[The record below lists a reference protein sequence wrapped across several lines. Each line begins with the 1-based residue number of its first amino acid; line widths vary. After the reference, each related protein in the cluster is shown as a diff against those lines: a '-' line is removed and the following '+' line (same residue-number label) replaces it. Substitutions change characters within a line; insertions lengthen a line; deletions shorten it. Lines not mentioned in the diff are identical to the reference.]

1 MSCKENPHFVI
12 VRKTN
17 TGFSFDND
25 VTYKSPFASHT
36 LSQANGVLH
45 PSLRVTSD
53 WGIKPEDTIVQLL
66 TGQAAADVLKSP
78 TGRDVILTKMKTD
91 KRTGKE
97 SIISKFGLIP
107 PSKNNRGYT
116 LARIGNR
123 NEGLSVAE
131 LAILLR
137 DISNKPT
144 NIKVRG
150 SPLEYKRLLDYIQFL
165 MVEKVTNNDNLFL
178 ARPNDYRVKD
188 AVHTDGISLEAAYDG
203 IDENNSTIYGKA
215 YFVTMDRV
223 AALASVVRKIPTLY
237 QTGSQYYYNVPTT
250 NSIPKIQEILAKM
263 LKDKNY
269 TMPETSMNNHTNR
282 KQELTT
288 PSGRPVITSGPLFAW
303 FLDTRNVNKKTN
315 ADGKTRTVGSDFHG
329 LTDEDKA
336 LILFYW
342 AFNYPGSTDENI
354 KVIKYFL
361 AILDTFHDFTDTKR
375 IKNFKKMWPESSN
388 TAPYTTARSK
398 TRNGL
403 TNQNIPPTTE
413 QHKFLVKLLGID
425 IYRKVGKYN
434 KIITNTLSKTN
445 KRNAIPIQLRVAH
458 FLYFITNVLG
468 SKPSRGIITACEE
481 LSRNIM
487 IKLSNDTH
495 INKPLNFGENICKLL
510 NKEKSC
516 LVIDA
521 INGSVPTCM
530 KKYSVFHNVGIIDPA
545 DKGILSWGEILG
557 IDGCIESAKVI
568 AAKKKEK
575 KRREAAKKA
584 SADAAAR
591 REKAKKTRAQRIKN
605 EAIAAAKAKKY
616 ADIKAK
622 QASNRRA
629 ALAAKRGIINK
640 PQTAKRPRNNN
651 NNNNKSTPKKPKTNN
666 IANNMNVNNGV
677 NNMNVNNGVV
687 NRQRVIN
694 NARLELNKL
703 ISLRQNHK
711 NYYLEKMKQDPSNI
725 PRILNNAKRVANTQ
739 RVINNARLELNK
751 LFFLRQNQKS
761 NYLEKMKQNPSNIP
775 RILNNAKRL
784 ANTQRVIN
792 NARLEL
798 NKLFFLRQNQ
808 KSNYLEKMKQ
818 NPSNIPRILNNAKR
832 LASTKI
838 VTRSQTSARNLIKGG
853 G

>member
-1 MSCKENPHFVI
+1 MSCEEKPNFVI
-12 VRKTN
+12 VKQTGL
-17 TGFSFDND
+17 GFSFDNN
-25 VTYKSPFASHT
+25 VTYNSPLANHT
-36 LSQANGVLH
+36 LSQAQGVSH
-45 PSLRVTSD
+45 PSLIVKSE
-53 WGIKPEDTIVQLL
+53 WGITSKNTITQLL
-66 TGQAAADVLKSP
+66 TGQAAIKLVK
-78 TGRDVILTKMKTD
+78 TGRGHLGTKDLLIKKKVN

-97 SIISKFGLIP
+97 SIISKFGLIA
-107 PSKNNRGYT
+107 PSNNNKGYT
-116 LARIGNR
+116 LTRIGNR

-165 MVEKVTNNDNLFL
+165 MVEKVTNDSTLFL
-178 ARPNDYRVKD
+178 ARPNDYRVMD
-188 AVHTDGISLEAAYDG
+188 AVHTDGISLENAYNG
-203 IDENNSTIYGKA
+203 IDENNSTMYGKA

-237 QTGSQYYYNVPTT
+237 QTGSQYYYNVNTKVNNKT
-250 NSIPKIQEILAKM
+250 VDSIPKIREILSKL

-269 TMPETSMNNHTNR
+269 TMPKTTVNGYTNR
-282 KQELTT
+282 TQQLTT
-288 PSGRPVITSGPLFAW
+288 PSGRPVITSGPIFAW
-303 FLDTRNVNKKTN
+303 FLDTRNTGVKMN
-315 ADGKTRTVGSDFHG
+315 DGKTRTIGSDFHG

-336 LILFYW
+336 SILFYW

-375 IKNFKKMWPESSN
+375 IKNFKKMWPESNN
-388 TAPYTTARSK
+388 TAPHTNAKTK

-403 TNQNIPPTTE
+403 SNKNIPPTTE

-434 KIITNTLSKTN
+434 KTITNTLSKTN
-445 KRNAIPIQLRVAH
+445 KRGAIPIQLRVAH
-458 FLYFITNVLG
+458 FLYFITNILG

-510 NKEKSC
+510 DKEKSC

-575 KRREAAKKA
+575 KRREAAKRA
-584 SADAAAR
+584 SVDAAAR

-605 EAIAAAKAKKY
+605 EAAAKAKANID
-616 ADIKAK
+616 ADLKAK
-622 QASNRRA
+622 QARARRN
-629 ALAAKRGIINK
+629 ALSIRRGIKSNTKQVNNKKPVNNKKLNEKFRKLGNMKMNISKPPKKTISTPK
-640 PQTAKRPRNNN
+640 PQTDSGARMTVPKNQVFNFKIN
-651 NNNNKSTPKKPKTNN
+651 NNNNKNNKLTPKKPKTNN
-666 IANNMNVNNGV
+666 GV
-677 NNMNVNNGVV
+677 NNMN
-687 NRQRVIN
+687 I
-694 NARLELNKL
+694 NARTELNKL
-703 ISLRQNHK
+703 TSLRPNQK
-711 NYYLEKMKQDPSNI
+711 NNYLKKINETPNNI
-725 PRILNNAKRVANTQ
+725 LRILYNAKQVANKQ
-739 RVINNARLELNK
+739 RA
-751 LFFLRQNQKS
+751 
-761 NYLEKMKQNPSNIP
+761 
-775 RILNNAKRL
+775 
-784 ANTQRVIN
+784 
-792 NARLEL
+792 
-798 NKLFFLRQNQ
+798 
-808 KSNYLEKMKQ
+808 
-818 NPSNIPRILNNAKR
+818 
-832 LASTKI
+832 
-838 VTRSQTSARNLIKGG
+838 TRSQTSARTQTPK
-853 G
+853 

>member
-1 MSCKENPHFVI
+1 MSCEEKPNFVI
-12 VRKTN
+12 VKQTGL
-17 TGFSFDND
+17 GFSFDNN
-25 VTYKSPFASHT
+25 VTYNSPLANHT
-36 LSQANGVLH
+36 LSQAQGVSH
-45 PSLRVTSD
+45 PSLIVKSE
-53 WGIKPEDTIVQLL
+53 WGITSKNTITQLL
-66 TGQAAADVLKSP
+66 TGQAAIKLVK
-78 TGRDVILTKMKTD
+78 TGRGHLGTKDLLIKKKVN

-97 SIISKFGLIP
+97 SIISKFGLIA
-107 PSKNNRGYT
+107 PSNNNKGYT
-116 LARIGNR
+116 LTRIGNR

-165 MVEKVTNNDNLFL
+165 MVEKVTNDSTLFL
-178 ARPNDYRVKD
+178 ARPNDYRVMD
-188 AVHTDGISLEAAYDG
+188 AVHTDGISLENAYNG
-203 IDENNSTIYGKA
+203 IDENNSTMYGKA

-250 NSIPKIQEILAKM
+250 NSIPKIQEILSKM

-269 TMPETSMNNHTNR
+269 TMPKTTANGYTNR
-282 KQELTT
+282 TQELTT
-288 PSGRPVITSGPLFAW
+288 PSGRPIITSGPLFAW
-303 FLDTRNVNKKTN
+303 FLDTRNIGEKMN
-315 ADGKTRTVGSDFHG
+315 ADGKTRTIGTDFHG

-336 LILFYW
+336 SILFYW

-375 IKNFKKMWPESSN
+375 IKNFKKMWPESNN
-388 TAPYTTARSK
+388 TAPHTNAKTK

-403 TNQNIPPTTE
+403 SNKNIPPTTE

-434 KIITNTLSKTN
+434 KTITNTLSKTN
-445 KRNAIPIQLRVAH
+445 KRGAIPIQLRVAH
-458 FLYFITNVLG
+458 FLYFITNILG

-510 NKEKSC
+510 DKEKSC

-575 KRREAAKKA
+575 KRREAAKRA
-584 SADAAAR
+584 SVDAAAR

-605 EAIAAAKAKKY
+605 EAAAKAKANID
-616 ADIKAK
+616 ADLKAK
-622 QASNRRA
+622 QARARRN
-629 ALAAKRGIINK
+629 ALSIRRGIKSNTKQVNNKKPVNNKKLNEKFRKLGNMKMNISKPPKKTISTPK
-640 PQTAKRPRNNN
+640 PQTDSGARMTVPKNQVFNFKI
-651 NNNNKSTPKKPKTNN
+651 NNNKNNKLTPKKP
-666 IANNMNVNNGV
+666 NNG
-677 NNMNVNNGVV
+677 
-687 NRQRVIN
+687 VIN

-703 ISLRQNHK
+703 TS
-711 NYYLEKMKQDPSNI
+711 
-725 PRILNNAKRVANTQ
+725 
-739 RVINNARLELNK
+739 
-751 LFFLRQNQKS
+751 LRQNQKS
-761 NYLEKMKQNPSNIP
+761 NYLEKIKQTPTNIP
-775 RILNNAKRL
+775 SILNNAKQVASR
-784 ANTQRVIN
+784 QR
-792 NARLEL
+792 A
-798 NKLFFLRQNQ
+798 
-808 KSNYLEKMKQ
+808 
-818 NPSNIPRILNNAKR
+818 
-832 LASTKI
+832 
-838 VTRSQTSARNLIKGG
+838 TRSRTPARIPGP
-853 G
+853 

>member
-1 MSCKENPHFVI
+1 MSCEEKPNFVI
-12 VRKTN
+12 VKQTGL
-17 TGFSFDND
+17 GFSFDNN
-25 VTYKSPFASHT
+25 VTYNSPLANHT
-36 LSQANGVLH
+36 LSQAQGVSH
-45 PSLRVTSD
+45 PSLIVKSE
-53 WGIKPEDTIVQLL
+53 WGITSKNTITQLL
-66 TGQAAADVLKSP
+66 TGQAAIKLVK
-78 TGRDVILTKMKTD
+78 TGRGHLGTKDLLIKKKVN

-97 SIISKFGLIP
+97 SIISKFGLIA
-107 PSKNNRGYT
+107 PSNNNKGYT
-116 LARIGNR
+116 LTRIGNR

-165 MVEKVTNNDNLFL
+165 MVEKVTNDSTLFL
-178 ARPNDYRVKD
+178 ARPNDYRVMD
-188 AVHTDGISLEAAYDG
+188 AVHTDGISLENAYNG
-203 IDENNSTIYGKA
+203 IDENNSTMYGKA

-269 TMPETSMNNHTNR
+269 TMPKTTANGYTNR
-282 KQELTT
+282 TQELTT
-288 PSGRPVITSGPLFAW
+288 PSGRPIITSGPLFAW
-303 FLDTRNVNKKTN
+303 FLDTRNIGEKMN
-315 ADGKTRTVGSDFHG
+315 ADGKTRTIGSDFHG

-336 LILFYW
+336 SILFYW

-375 IKNFKKMWPESSN
+375 IKNFKKMWSESNN
-388 TAPYTTARSK
+388 TAPHTNAKTK

-403 TNQNIPPTTE
+403 SNKNIPPTTE

-434 KIITNTLSKTN
+434 KTITNTLSKTN
-445 KRNAIPIQLRVAH
+445 KRGAIPIQLRVAH
-458 FLYFITNVLG
+458 FLYFITNILG

-510 NKEKSC
+510 DKEKSC

-575 KRREAAKKA
+575 KRREAAKRA
-584 SADAAAR
+584 SVDAAAR

-605 EAIAAAKAKKY
+605 EAAAKVKANID
-616 ADIKAK
+616 ADLKAK
-622 QASNRRA
+622 QARARRN
-629 ALAAKRGIINK
+629 ALSIRRGIKSNTKQVNNKKPVNNKKLNEKFRKLGNMKMNISKPPKKTISTPK
-640 PQTAKRPRNNN
+640 PQTDSGARMTVPKNQVFNFKI
-651 NNNNKSTPKKPKTNN
+651 NNNKNNKLTPKKP
-666 IANNMNVNNGV
+666 NNG
-677 NNMNVNNGVV
+677 
-687 NRQRVIN
+687 VIN

-703 ISLRQNHK
+703 TS
-711 NYYLEKMKQDPSNI
+711 
-725 PRILNNAKRVANTQ
+725 
-739 RVINNARLELNK
+739 
-751 LFFLRQNQKS
+751 LRQNQKS
-761 NYLEKMKQNPSNIP
+761 NYLEKIKQTPTNIP
-775 RILNNAKRL
+775 SILNNAKQVASR
-784 ANTQRVIN
+784 QR
-792 NARLEL
+792 A
-798 NKLFFLRQNQ
+798 
-808 KSNYLEKMKQ
+808 
-818 NPSNIPRILNNAKR
+818 
-832 LASTKI
+832 
-838 VTRSQTSARNLIKGG
+838 TRSRTPARTQTPK
-853 G
+853 

>member
-1 MSCKENPHFVI
+1 MSCEEKPNFVI
-12 VRKTN
+12 VKQTGL
-17 TGFSFDND
+17 GFSFDNN
-25 VTYKSPFASHT
+25 VTYNSPLANHT
-36 LSQANGVLH
+36 LSQAQGVSH
-45 PSLRVTSD
+45 PSLIVKSE
-53 WGIKPEDTIVQLL
+53 WGITSKNTITQLL
-66 TGQAAADVLKSP
+66 TGQAAIKLVK
-78 TGRDVILTKMKTD
+78 TGRGHLGTKDLLIKKKVN

-97 SIISKFGLIP
+97 SIISKFGLIA
-107 PSKNNRGYT
+107 PSNNNKGYT
-116 LARIGNR
+116 LTRIGNR

-165 MVEKVTNNDNLFL
+165 MVEKVTNDSTLFL
-178 ARPNDYRVKD
+178 ARPNDYRVMD
-188 AVHTDGISLEAAYDG
+188 AVHTDGISLENAYNG
-203 IDENNSTIYGKA
+203 IDENNSTMYGKA

-269 TMPETSMNNHTNR
+269 TMPKTTANGYTNR
-282 KQELTT
+282 TQELTT
-288 PSGRPVITSGPLFAW
+288 PSGRPIITSGPLFAW
-303 FLDTRNVNKKTN
+303 FLDTRNIGEKMN
-315 ADGKTRTVGSDFHG
+315 ADGKTRTIGSDFHG

-336 LILFYW
+336 SILFYW

-375 IKNFKKMWPESSN
+375 IKNFKKMWPESNN
-388 TAPYTTARSK
+388 TAPHTNAKTK

-403 TNQNIPPTTE
+403 SNKNIPPTTE

-434 KIITNTLSKTN
+434 KTITNTLSKTN
-445 KRNAIPIQLRVAH
+445 KRGAIPIQLRVAH
-458 FLYFITNVLG
+458 FLYFITNILG

-510 NKEKSC
+510 DKEKSC

-575 KRREAAKKA
+575 KRREAAKRA
-584 SADAAAR
+584 SVDAAAR

-605 EAIAAAKAKKY
+605 EAAAKAKANID
-616 ADIKAK
+616 ADLKAK
-622 QASNRRA
+622 QARARRN
-629 ALAAKRGIINK
+629 ALSIRRGIKSNTKQVNNKKPVNNKKLNEKFRKLGNMKMNISKPPKKTISTPK
-640 PQTAKRPRNNN
+640 PQTDSGARMTVPKNQVFNFKI
-651 NNNNKSTPKKPKTNN
+651 NNNKNNKLTPKKP
-666 IANNMNVNNGV
+666 NNG
-677 NNMNVNNGVV
+677 
-687 NRQRVIN
+687 VIN

-703 ISLRQNHK
+703 TS
-711 NYYLEKMKQDPSNI
+711 
-725 PRILNNAKRVANTQ
+725 
-739 RVINNARLELNK
+739 
-751 LFFLRQNQKS
+751 LRQNQKS
-761 NYLEKMKQNPSNIP
+761 NYLEKIKQTPTNIP
-775 RILNNAKRL
+775 SILNNAKQVASR
-784 ANTQRVIN
+784 QR
-792 NARLEL
+792 A
-798 NKLFFLRQNQ
+798 
-808 KSNYLEKMKQ
+808 
-818 NPSNIPRILNNAKR
+818 
-832 LASTKI
+832 
-838 VTRSQTSARNLIKGG
+838 TRSRTPARTQTPK
-853 G
+853 

>member
-1 MSCKENPHFVI
+1 MSCEEKPNFVI
-12 VRKTN
+12 VKQTGL
-17 TGFSFDND
+17 GFSFDNN
-25 VTYKSPFASHT
+25 VTYNSPLANHT
-36 LSQANGVLH
+36 LSQAQGVSH
-45 PSLRVTSD
+45 PSLIVKSE
-53 WGIKPEDTIVQLL
+53 WGITSKNTITQLL
-66 TGQAAADVLKSP
+66 TGQAAIKLVK
-78 TGRDVILTKMKTD
+78 TGRGHLGTKDLLIKKKVN

-97 SIISKFGLIP
+97 SIISKFGLIA
-107 PSKNNRGYT
+107 PSNNNKGYT
-116 LARIGNR
+116 LTRIGNR

-165 MVEKVTNNDNLFL
+165 MVEKVTNDSTLFL
-178 ARPNDYRVKD
+178 ARPNDYRVMD
-188 AVHTDGISLEAAYDG
+188 AVHTDGISLENAYNG
-203 IDENNSTIYGKA
+203 IDENNSTMYGKA

-237 QTGSQYYYNVPTT
+237 QTGSQYYYNVNTKVNNKT
-250 NSIPKIQEILAKM
+250 VDSIPKIREILSKL

-269 TMPETSMNNHTNR
+269 TMPKTTVNGYTNR
-282 KQELTT
+282 TQQLTT
-288 PSGRPVITSGPLFAW
+288 PSGRPVITSGPIFAW
-303 FLDTRNVNKKTN
+303 FLDTRNTGVKMN
-315 ADGKTRTVGSDFHG
+315 DGKTRTIGSDFHG

-336 LILFYW
+336 SILFYW

-375 IKNFKKMWPESSN
+375 IKNFKKMWPESNN
-388 TAPYTTARSK
+388 TAPHTNAKTK

-403 TNQNIPPTTE
+403 SNKNIPPTTE

-434 KIITNTLSKTN
+434 KTITNTLSKTN
-445 KRNAIPIQLRVAH
+445 KRGAIPIQLRVAH
-458 FLYFITNVLG
+458 FLYFITNILG

-510 NKEKSC
+510 DKEKSC

-575 KRREAAKKA
+575 KRREAAKRA
-584 SADAAAR
+584 SVDAAAR

-605 EAIAAAKAKKY
+605 EAAAKAKANID
-616 ADIKAK
+616 ADLKAK
-622 QASNRRA
+622 QARARRN
-629 ALAAKRGIINK
+629 ALSIRRGIKSNTKQVNNKKPVNNKKLNEKFRKLGNMKMNISKPPKKTISTPK
-640 PQTAKRPRNNN
+640 PQTDSGARMTVPKNQVFNFKI
-651 NNNNKSTPKKPKTNN
+651 NNNKNNKLTPKKP
-666 IANNMNVNNGV
+666 NNG
-677 NNMNVNNGVV
+677 
-687 NRQRVIN
+687 VIN

-703 ISLRQNHK
+703 ISLRQNQK
-711 NYYLEKMKQDPSNI
+711 NNYLEKIKQTPTNI
-725 PRILNNAKRVANTQ
+725 PSILNNAKQVASRQ
-739 RVINNARLELNK
+739 RA
-751 LFFLRQNQKS
+751 
-761 NYLEKMKQNPSNIP
+761 
-775 RILNNAKRL
+775 
-784 ANTQRVIN
+784 
-792 NARLEL
+792 
-798 NKLFFLRQNQ
+798 
-808 KSNYLEKMKQ
+808 
-818 NPSNIPRILNNAKR
+818 
-832 LASTKI
+832 
-838 VTRSQTSARNLIKGG
+838 TRSRTPARTQTPK
-853 G
+853 

>member
-1 MSCKENPHFVI
+1 MSCEEKPNFVI
-12 VRKTN
+12 VKQTGL
-17 TGFSFDND
+17 GFSFDNN
-25 VTYKSPFASHT
+25 VTYNSPLANHT
-36 LSQANGVLH
+36 LSQAQGVSH
-45 PSLRVTSD
+45 PSLIVKSE
-53 WGIKPEDTIVQLL
+53 WGITSKNTITQLL
-66 TGQAAADVLKSP
+66 TGQAAIKLVK
-78 TGRDVILTKMKTD
+78 TGRGHLGTKDLLIKKKVN

-97 SIISKFGLIP
+97 SIISKFGLIA
-107 PSKNNRGYT
+107 PSNNNKGYT
-116 LARIGNR
+116 LTRIGNR

-165 MVEKVTNNDNLFL
+165 MVEKVTNDSTLFL
-178 ARPNDYRVKD
+178 ARPNDYRVMD
-188 AVHTDGISLEAAYDG
+188 AVHTDGISLENAYNG
-203 IDENNSTIYGKA
+203 IDENNSTMYGKA

-269 TMPETSMNNHTNR
+269 TMPKTTANGYTNR
-282 KQELTT
+282 TQELTT
-288 PSGRPVITSGPLFAW
+288 PSGRPIITSGPLFAW
-303 FLDTRNVNKKTN
+303 FLDTRNIGEKMN
-315 ADGKTRTVGSDFHG
+315 ADGKTRTIGTDFHG

-336 LILFYW
+336 SILFYW

-375 IKNFKKMWPESSN
+375 IKNFKKMWPESNN
-388 TAPYTTARSK
+388 TAPHTNAKTK

-403 TNQNIPPTTE
+403 SNKNIPSTTE

-434 KIITNTLSKTN
+434 NTITNTLSKTN
-445 KRNAIPIQLRVAH
+445 KRGAIPIQLRVAH
-458 FLYFITNVLG
+458 FLYFITNILG

-510 NKEKSC
+510 DKEKSC

-530 KKYSVFHNVGIIDPA
+530 KKYSVFHNVGIIDPT

-575 KRREAAKKA
+575 KRREAAKRA
-584 SADAAAR
+584 SVDAAAR

-605 EAIAAAKAKKY
+605 EAAAKAKANID
-616 ADIKAK
+616 ADLKAK
-622 QASNRRA
+622 QARARRN
-629 ALAAKRGIINK
+629 ALSIRRGIKSNTKQVNNKKPVNNKKLNEKFRKLGNMKMNISKPPKKTISTPK
-640 PQTAKRPRNNN
+640 PQTDSGARMTVPKNQVFNFKI
-651 NNNNKSTPKKPKTNN
+651 NNNKNNKLTPKKP
-666 IANNMNVNNGV
+666 NNG
-677 NNMNVNNGVV
+677 
-687 NRQRVIN
+687 VIN

-703 ISLRQNHK
+703 TS
-711 NYYLEKMKQDPSNI
+711 
-725 PRILNNAKRVANTQ
+725 
-739 RVINNARLELNK
+739 
-751 LFFLRQNQKS
+751 LRQNQKS
-761 NYLEKMKQNPSNIP
+761 NYLEKIKQTPTNIP
-775 RILNNAKRL
+775 SILNNAKQVASR
-784 ANTQRVIN
+784 QR
-792 NARLEL
+792 A
-798 NKLFFLRQNQ
+798 
-808 KSNYLEKMKQ
+808 
-818 NPSNIPRILNNAKR
+818 
-832 LASTKI
+832 
-838 VTRSQTSARNLIKGG
+838 TRSRTPAAQTQTPK
-853 G
+853 

>member
-1 MSCKENPHFVI
+1 MSCEEKPNFVI
-12 VRKTN
+12 VKQTGL
-17 TGFSFDND
+17 GFSFDNN
-25 VTYKSPFASHT
+25 VTYNSPLASHT
-36 LSQANGVLH
+36 LSQAQGVSH
-45 PSLRVTSD
+45 PSLIVKSE
-53 WGIKPEDTIVQLL
+53 WGITSKNTITQLL
-66 TGQAAADVLKSP
+66 TGQAAIKLVK
-78 TGRDVILTKMKTD
+78 TGRGHLGTKDLLIKKKVN

-97 SIISKFGLIP
+97 SIISKFGLIA
-107 PSKNNRGYT
+107 PSNNNKGYT
-116 LARIGNR
+116 LTRIGNR

-165 MVEKVTNNDNLFL
+165 MVEKVTNDSTLFL
-178 ARPNDYRVKD
+178 ARPNDYRVMD
-188 AVHTDGISLEAAYDG
+188 AVHTDGISLENAYNG
-203 IDENNSTIYGKA
+203 IDENNSTMYGKA

-269 TMPETSMNNHTNR
+269 TMPKTTANGYTNR
-282 KQELTT
+282 TQELTT
-288 PSGRPVITSGPLFAW
+288 PSGRPIITSGPLFAW
-303 FLDTRNVNKKTN
+303 FLDTRNIGEKMN
-315 ADGKTRTVGSDFHG
+315 ADGKTRTIGSDFHG

-336 LILFYW
+336 SILFYW

-375 IKNFKKMWPESSN
+375 IKNFKKMWPESNN
-388 TAPYTTARSK
+388 TAPHTNAKTK

-403 TNQNIPPTTE
+403 SNKNIPPTTE

-434 KIITNTLSKTN
+434 KTITNTLSKTN
-445 KRNAIPIQLRVAH
+445 KRGAIPIQLRVAH
-458 FLYFITNVLG
+458 FLYFITNILG

-510 NKEKSC
+510 DKEKSC

-575 KRREAAKKA
+575 KRREAAKRA
-584 SADAAAR
+584 SVDAAAR

-605 EAIAAAKAKKY
+605 EAAAKAKANID
-616 ADIKAK
+616 ADLKAK
-622 QASNRRA
+622 QARARRN
-629 ALAAKRGIINK
+629 ALSIRRGIKSNTKQVNNKKPVNNKKLNEKFRKLGNMKMNISKPPKKTISTPK
-640 PQTAKRPRNNN
+640 PQTDSGARMTVPKNQVFNFKI
-651 NNNNKSTPKKPKTNN
+651 NNNKNNKLTSKKPKT
-666 IANNMNVNNGV
+666 NNGV
-677 NNMNVNNGVV
+677 NNMN
-687 NRQRVIN
+687 I
-694 NARLELNKL
+694 NARTELNKL
-703 ISLRQNHK
+703 TSLRPNQK
-711 NYYLEKMKQDPSNI
+711 NNYLKKINETPNNI
-725 PRILNNAKRVANTQ
+725 LRILYNAKQVANKQ
-739 RVINNARLELNK
+739 R
-751 LFFLRQNQKS
+751 
-761 NYLEKMKQNPSNIP
+761 
-775 RILNNAKRL
+775 
-784 ANTQRVIN
+784 
-792 NARLEL
+792 
-798 NKLFFLRQNQ
+798 
-808 KSNYLEKMKQ
+808 
-818 NPSNIPRILNNAKR
+818 
-832 LASTKI
+832 
-838 VTRSQTSARNLIKGG
+838 VTRSQTSARTKTTK
-853 G
+853 

>member
-1 MSCKENPHFVI
+1 MSCEEKPNFVI
-12 VRKTN
+12 VKQTGL
-17 TGFSFDND
+17 GFSFDNN
-25 VTYKSPFASHT
+25 VTYNSPLANHT
-36 LSQANGVLH
+36 LSQAQGVSH
-45 PSLRVTSD
+45 PSLIVKSE
-53 WGIKPEDTIVQLL
+53 WGITSKNTITQLL
-66 TGQAAADVLKSP
+66 TGQAAIKLVK
-78 TGRDVILTKMKTD
+78 TGRGHLGTKDLLIKKKVN

-97 SIISKFGLIP
+97 SIISKFGLIA
-107 PSKNNRGYT
+107 PSNNNKGYT
-116 LARIGNR
+116 LTRIGNR

-165 MVEKVTNNDNLFL
+165 MVEKVTNDSTLFL
-178 ARPNDYRVKD
+178 ARPNDYRVMD
-188 AVHTDGISLEAAYDG
+188 AVHTDGISLENAYNG
-203 IDENNSTIYGKA
+203 IDENNSTMYGKA

-237 QTGSQYYYNVPTT
+237 QTGSQYYYNVNTKVNNKT
-250 NSIPKIQEILAKM
+250 VDSIPKIREILSKL

-269 TMPETSMNNHTNR
+269 TMPKTTVNGYTNR
-282 KQELTT
+282 TQQLTT
-288 PSGRPVITSGPLFAW
+288 PSGRPVITSGPIFAW
-303 FLDTRNVNKKTN
+303 FLDTRNTGVKMN
-315 ADGKTRTVGSDFHG
+315 DGKTRTIGSDFHG

-336 LILFYW
+336 SILFYW

-375 IKNFKKMWPESSN
+375 IKNFKKMWPESNN
-388 TAPYTTARSK
+388 TAPHTNAKTK

-403 TNQNIPPTTE
+403 SNKNIPPTTE

-434 KIITNTLSKTN
+434 KTITNTLSKTN
-445 KRNAIPIQLRVAH
+445 KRGAIPIQLRVAH
-458 FLYFITNVLG
+458 FLYFITNILG

-510 NKEKSC
+510 DKEKSC

-575 KRREAAKKA
+575 KRREAAKRA
-584 SADAAAR
+584 SVDAAAR

-605 EAIAAAKAKKY
+605 EAAAKAKANID
-616 ADIKAK
+616 ADLKAK
-622 QASNRRA
+622 QARARRN
-629 ALAAKRGIINK
+629 ALSIRRGIKSNTKQVNNKKPVNNKKLNEKFRKLGNMKMNISKPPKKTISTPK
-640 PQTAKRPRNNN
+640 PQTDSGARMTVPKNQVFNFKI
-651 NNNNKSTPKKPKTNN
+651 NNNKNNKLTPKKPKTNN
-666 IANNMNVNNGV
+666 GV
-677 NNMNVNNGVV
+677 NNMN
-687 NRQRVIN
+687 I
-694 NARLELNKL
+694 NARTELNKL
-703 ISLRQNHK
+703 TSLRPNQK
-711 NYYLEKMKQDPSNI
+711 NNYLKKINETPNKI
-725 PRILNNAKRVANTQ
+725 LRILYNAKQVANKQ
-739 RVINNARLELNK
+739 R
-751 LFFLRQNQKS
+751 
-761 NYLEKMKQNPSNIP
+761 
-775 RILNNAKRL
+775 
-784 ANTQRVIN
+784 T
-792 NARLEL
+792 
-798 NKLFFLRQNQ
+798 
-808 KSNYLEKMKQ
+808 
-818 NPSNIPRILNNAKR
+818 
-832 LASTKI
+832 
-838 VTRSQTSARNLIKGG
+838 TRSQAQAQAARTQTPK
-853 G
+853 

>member
-1 MSCKENPHFVI
+1 MSCEEKPNFVI
-12 VRKTN
+12 VKQTGL
-17 TGFSFDND
+17 GFSFDNN
-25 VTYKSPFASHT
+25 VTYNSPLANHT
-36 LSQANGVLH
+36 LSQAQGVSH
-45 PSLRVTSD
+45 PSLIVKSE
-53 WGIKPEDTIVQLL
+53 WGITSKNTITQLL
-66 TGQAAADVLKSP
+66 TGQAAIKLVK
-78 TGRDVILTKMKTD
+78 TGRGHLGTKDLLIKKKVN

-97 SIISKFGLIP
+97 SIISKFGLIA
-107 PSKNNRGYT
+107 PSNNNKGYT
-116 LARIGNR
+116 LTRIGNR

-165 MVEKVTNNDNLFL
+165 MVEKVTNDSTLFL
-178 ARPNDYRVKD
+178 ARPNDYRVMD
-188 AVHTDGISLEAAYDG
+188 AVHTDGISLENAYNG
-203 IDENNSTIYGKA
+203 IDENNSTMYGKA

-237 QTGSQYYYNVPTT
+237 QTGSQYYYNVNTKVNNKT
-250 NSIPKIQEILAKM
+250 VDSIPKIREILSKL

-269 TMPETSMNNHTNR
+269 TMPKTTVNGYTNR
-282 KQELTT
+282 TQQLTT
-288 PSGRPVITSGPLFAW
+288 PSGRPVITSGPIFAW
-303 FLDTRNVNKKTN
+303 FLDTRNTGVKMN
-315 ADGKTRTVGSDFHG
+315 DGKTRTIGSDFHG

-336 LILFYW
+336 SILFYW

-375 IKNFKKMWPESSN
+375 IKNFKKMWPESNN
-388 TAPYTTARSK
+388 TAPHTNAKTK

-403 TNQNIPPTTE
+403 SNKNIPPTTE

-434 KIITNTLSKTN
+434 KTITNTLSKTN
-445 KRNAIPIQLRVAH
+445 KRGAIPIQLRVAH
-458 FLYFITNVLG
+458 FLYFITNILG

-510 NKEKSC
+510 DKEKSC

-575 KRREAAKKA
+575 KRREAAKRA
-584 SADAAAR
+584 SVDAAAR

-605 EAIAAAKAKKY
+605 EAAAKAKANID
-616 ADIKAK
+616 ADLKAK
-622 QASNRRA
+622 QARARRN
-629 ALAAKRGIINK
+629 ALSIRRGIKSNTKQVNNKKPVNNKKLNEKFRKLGNMKMNISKPPKKTISTPK
-640 PQTAKRPRNNN
+640 PQTDSGARMTVPKNQVFNFKI
-651 NNNNKSTPKKPKTNN
+651 NNNKNNKLTPKKP
-666 IANNMNVNNGV
+666 NNG
-677 NNMNVNNGVV
+677 
-687 NRQRVIN
+687 VIN

-703 ISLRQNHK
+703 TS
-711 NYYLEKMKQDPSNI
+711 
-725 PRILNNAKRVANTQ
+725 
-739 RVINNARLELNK
+739 
-751 LFFLRQNQKS
+751 LRQNQKS
-761 NYLEKMKQNPSNIP
+761 NYLEKIKQTPTNIP
-775 RILNNAKRL
+775 SILNNAKQVASR
-784 ANTQRVIN
+784 QR
-792 NARLEL
+792 A
-798 NKLFFLRQNQ
+798 
-808 KSNYLEKMKQ
+808 
-818 NPSNIPRILNNAKR
+818 
-832 LASTKI
+832 
-838 VTRSQTSARNLIKGG
+838 TRSRTPARTQTPK
-853 G
+853 

>member
-1 MSCKENPHFVI
+1 MSCEEKPNFVI
-12 VRKTN
+12 VKQTGL
-17 TGFSFDND
+17 GFSFDNN
-25 VTYKSPFASHT
+25 VTYNSPLANHT
-36 LSQANGVLH
+36 LSQAQGVSH
-45 PSLRVTSD
+45 PSLIVKSE
-53 WGIKPEDTIVQLL
+53 WGITSKNTITQLL
-66 TGQAAADVLKSP
+66 TGQAAIKLVK
-78 TGRDVILTKMKTD
+78 TGRGHLGTKDLLIKKKVN

-97 SIISKFGLIP
+97 SIISKFGLIA
-107 PSKNNRGYT
+107 PSNNNKGYT
-116 LARIGNR
+116 LTRIGNR

-165 MVEKVTNNDNLFL
+165 MVEKVTNNDKLFL
-178 ARPNDYRVKD
+178 ARPNDYRVME
-188 AVHTDGISLEAAYDG
+188 AVHTDDISLEAAYNG
-203 IDENNSTIYGKA
+203 IDENNSTMYGKA
-215 YFVTMDRV
+215 YFVTQDRV

-237 QTGSQYYYNVPTT
+237 QTGSQYYYNVNTKVNNKT
-250 NSIPKIQEILAKM
+250 VDSIPKIREILSKL

-269 TMPETSMNNHTNR
+269 TMPKTTVNGYTNR
-282 KQELTT
+282 TQQLTT
-288 PSGRPVITSGPLFAW
+288 PSGRPVITSGPIFAW
-303 FLDTRNVNKKTN
+303 FLDTRNTGVKMN
-315 ADGKTRTVGSDFHG
+315 DGKTRTIGSDFHG

-336 LILFYW
+336 SILFYW

-375 IKNFKKMWPESSN
+375 IKNFKKMWPESNN
-388 TAPYTTARSK
+388 TAPHTNAKTK

-403 TNQNIPPTTE
+403 SNKNIPPTTE

-434 KIITNTLSKTN
+434 KTITNTLSKTN
-445 KRNAIPIQLRVAH
+445 KRGAIPIQLRVAH
-458 FLYFITNVLG
+458 FLYFITNILG

-510 NKEKSC
+510 DKEKSC

-575 KRREAAKKA
+575 KRREAAKRA
-584 SADAAAR
+584 SVDAAAR

-605 EAIAAAKAKKY
+605 EAAAKAKANID
-616 ADIKAK
+616 ADLKAK
-622 QASNRRA
+622 QARARRN
-629 ALAAKRGIINK
+629 ALSIRRGIKSNTKQVNNKKPVNNKKLNEKFRKLGNMKMNISKPPKKTISTPK
-640 PQTAKRPRNNN
+640 PQTDSGARMTVPKNQVFNFKI
-651 NNNNKSTPKKPKTNN
+651 NNNKNNKLTPKKPKTNN
-666 IANNMNVNNGV
+666 GV
-677 NNMNVNNGVV
+677 NNMN
-687 NRQRVIN
+687 I
-694 NARLELNKL
+694 NARTELNKL
-703 ISLRQNHK
+703 TSLRPNQK
-711 NYYLEKMKQDPSNI
+711 NNYLKKINETPNNI
-725 PRILNNAKRVANTQ
+725 LRILYNAKQVANKQ
-739 RVINNARLELNK
+739 RA
-751 LFFLRQNQKS
+751 
-761 NYLEKMKQNPSNIP
+761 
-775 RILNNAKRL
+775 
-784 ANTQRVIN
+784 
-792 NARLEL
+792 
-798 NKLFFLRQNQ
+798 
-808 KSNYLEKMKQ
+808 
-818 NPSNIPRILNNAKR
+818 
-832 LASTKI
+832 
-838 VTRSQTSARNLIKGG
+838 TRSQTSARTQTPK
-853 G
+853 

>member
-1 MSCKENPHFVI
+1 MSCEEKPNFVI
-12 VRKTN
+12 VKQTGL
-17 TGFSFDND
+17 GFSFDNN
-25 VTYKSPFASHT
+25 VTYNSPLANHT
-36 LSQANGVLH
+36 LSQAQGVSH
-45 PSLRVTSD
+45 PSLIVKSE
-53 WGIKPEDTIVQLL
+53 WGITSKNTITQLL
-66 TGQAAADVLKSP
+66 TGQAAIKLVK
-78 TGRDVILTKMKTD
+78 TGRGHLGTKDLLIKKKVN

-97 SIISKFGLIP
+97 SIISKFGLIA
-107 PSKNNRGYT
+107 PSNNNKGYT
-116 LARIGNR
+116 LTRIGNR

-165 MVEKVTNNDNLFL
+165 MVEKVTNDSTLFL
-178 ARPNDYRVKD
+178 ARPNDYRVMD
-188 AVHTDGISLEAAYDG
+188 AVHTDGISLENAYNG
-203 IDENNSTIYGKA
+203 IDENNSTMYGKA

-237 QTGSQYYYNVPTT
+237 QTGSQYYYNVNTKVNNKT
-250 NSIPKIQEILAKM
+250 VDSIPKIREILSKL

-269 TMPETSMNNHTNR
+269 TMPKTTVNGYTNR
-282 KQELTT
+282 TQQLTT
-288 PSGRPVITSGPLFAW
+288 PSGRPVITSGPIFAW
-303 FLDTRNVNKKTN
+303 FLDTRNTGVKMN
-315 ADGKTRTVGSDFHG
+315 DGKTRTIGSDFHG

-336 LILFYW
+336 SILFYW

-375 IKNFKKMWPESSN
+375 IKNFKKMWPESNN
-388 TAPYTTARSK
+388 TAPHTNAKTK

-403 TNQNIPPTTE
+403 SNKNIPPTTE

-434 KIITNTLSKTN
+434 KTITNTLSKTN
-445 KRNAIPIQLRVAH
+445 KRGAIPIQLRVAH
-458 FLYFITNVLG
+458 FLYFITNILG

-510 NKEKSC
+510 DKEKSC

-575 KRREAAKKA
+575 KRREAAKRA
-584 SADAAAR
+584 SVDAAAR

-605 EAIAAAKAKKY
+605 EAAAKAKANID
-616 ADIKAK
+616 ADLKAK
-622 QASNRRA
+622 QARARRN
-629 ALAAKRGIINK
+629 ALSIRRGIKSNTKQVNNKKPVNNKKLNEKFRKLGNMKMNISKPPKKTISTPK
-640 PQTAKRPRNNN
+640 PQTDSGARMTVPKNQVFNFKI
-651 NNNNKSTPKKPKTNN
+651 NNNKNNKLTPKKPKTNN
-666 IANNMNVNNGV
+666 GV
-677 NNMNVNNGVV
+677 NNMN
-687 NRQRVIN
+687 I
-694 NARLELNKL
+694 NARTELNKL
-703 ISLRQNHK
+703 TSLRPNQK
-711 NYYLEKMKQDPSNI
+711 NNYLKKINETPNNI
-725 PRILNNAKRVANTQ
+725 LRILYNAKQVANKQ
-739 RVINNARLELNK
+739 RA
-751 LFFLRQNQKS
+751 
-761 NYLEKMKQNPSNIP
+761 
-775 RILNNAKRL
+775 
-784 ANTQRVIN
+784 
-792 NARLEL
+792 
-798 NKLFFLRQNQ
+798 
-808 KSNYLEKMKQ
+808 
-818 NPSNIPRILNNAKR
+818 
-832 LASTKI
+832 
-838 VTRSQTSARNLIKGG
+838 TRSQTSARTQTPK
-853 G
+853 

>member
-1 MSCKENPHFVI
+1 MSCEEKPNFVI
-12 VRKTN
+12 VKQTGL
-17 TGFSFDND
+17 GFSFDNN
-25 VTYKSPFASHT
+25 VTYNSPLANHT
-36 LSQANGVLH
+36 LSQAQGVSH
-45 PSLRVTSD
+45 PSLIVKSE
-53 WGIKPEDTIVQLL
+53 WGITSKNTITQLL
-66 TGQAAADVLKSP
+66 TGQAAIKLVK
-78 TGRDVILTKMKTD
+78 TGRGHLGTKDLLIKKKVN

-97 SIISKFGLIP
+97 SIISKFGLIA
-107 PSKNNRGYT
+107 PSNNNKGYT
-116 LARIGNR
+116 LTRIGNR

-165 MVEKVTNNDNLFL
+165 MVEKVTNDSTLFL
-178 ARPNDYRVKD
+178 ARPNDYRVMD
-188 AVHTDGISLEAAYDG
+188 AVHTDGISLENAYNG
-203 IDENNSTIYGKA
+203 IDENNSTMYGKA

-269 TMPETSMNNHTNR
+269 TMPKTTANGYTNR
-282 KQELTT
+282 TQELTT
-288 PSGRPVITSGPLFAW
+288 PSGRPIITSGPLFAW
-303 FLDTRNVNKKTN
+303 FLDTRNIGEKMN
-315 ADGKTRTVGSDFHG
+315 ADGKTRTIGSDFHG

-336 LILFYW
+336 SILFYW

-375 IKNFKKMWPESSN
+375 IKNFKKMWPESNN
-388 TAPYTTARSK
+388 TAPHTNAKTK

-403 TNQNIPPTTE
+403 SNKNIPPTTE

-434 KIITNTLSKTN
+434 KTITNTLSKTN
-445 KRNAIPIQLRVAH
+445 KRGAIPIQLRVAH
-458 FLYFITNVLG
+458 FLYFITNILG

-510 NKEKSC
+510 DKEKSC

-575 KRREAAKKA
+575 KRREAAKRA
-584 SADAAAR
+584 SVDAAAR

-605 EAIAAAKAKKY
+605 EAAAKAKANID
-616 ADIKAK
+616 ADLKAK
-622 QASNRRA
+622 QARARRN
-629 ALAAKRGIINK
+629 ALSIRRGIKSNTKQVNNKKPVNNKKLNEKFRKLGNMKMNISKPPKKTISTPK
-640 PQTAKRPRNNN
+640 PQTDSGARMTVPKNQVFNFKI
-651 NNNNKSTPKKPKTNN
+651 NNNKNNKLTPKKP
-666 IANNMNVNNGV
+666 NNG
-677 NNMNVNNGVV
+677 
-687 NRQRVIN
+687 VIN

-703 ISLRQNHK
+703 ISL
-711 NYYLEKMKQDPSNI
+711 
-725 PRILNNAKRVANTQ
+725 T
-739 RVINNARLELNK
+739 
-751 LFFLRQNQKS
+751 QNQKS
-761 NYLEKMKQNPSNIP
+761 NYLEKIKQTPTNIP
-775 RILNNAKRL
+775 SILNNAKQVASR
-784 ANTQRVIN
+784 QR
-792 NARLEL
+792 A
-798 NKLFFLRQNQ
+798 
-808 KSNYLEKMKQ
+808 
-818 NPSNIPRILNNAKR
+818 
-832 LASTKI
+832 
-838 VTRSQTSARNLIKGG
+838 TRSRTPARTQTPK
-853 G
+853 

>member
-1 MSCKENPHFVI
+1 MSCEEKPNFVI
-12 VRKTN
+12 VKQTGL
-17 TGFSFDND
+17 GFSFDNN
-25 VTYKSPFASHT
+25 VTYNSPLASHT
-36 LSQANGVLH
+36 LSQAQGVSH
-45 PSLRVTSD
+45 PSLIVKSE
-53 WGIKPEDTIVQLL
+53 WGITSKNTITQLL
-66 TGQAAADVLKSP
+66 TGQAAIKLVK
-78 TGRDVILTKMKTD
+78 TGRGHLGTKDLLIKKKVN

-97 SIISKFGLIP
+97 SIISKFGLIA
-107 PSKNNRGYT
+107 PSNNNKGYT
-116 LARIGNR
+116 LTRIGNR

-165 MVEKVTNNDNLFL
+165 MVEKVTNDSTLFL
-178 ARPNDYRVKD
+178 ARPNDYRVMD
-188 AVHTDGISLEAAYDG
+188 AVHTDGISLENAYNG
-203 IDENNSTIYGKA
+203 IDENNSTMYGKA

-269 TMPETSMNNHTNR
+269 TMPKTTANGYTNR
-282 KQELTT
+282 TQELTT
-288 PSGRPVITSGPLFAW
+288 PSGRPIITSGPLFAW
-303 FLDTRNVNKKTN
+303 FLDTRNIGEKMN
-315 ADGKTRTVGSDFHG
+315 ADGKTRTIGSDFHG

-336 LILFYW
+336 SILFYW

-375 IKNFKKMWPESSN
+375 IKNFKKMWPESNN
-388 TAPYTTARSK
+388 TAPHTNAKTK

-403 TNQNIPPTTE
+403 SNKNIPPTTE

-434 KIITNTLSKTN
+434 KTITNTLSKTN
-445 KRNAIPIQLRVAH
+445 KRGAIPIQLRVAH
-458 FLYFITNVLG
+458 FLYFITNILG

-510 NKEKSC
+510 DKEKSC

-575 KRREAAKKA
+575 KRREAAKRA
-584 SADAAAR
+584 SVDAAAR

-605 EAIAAAKAKKY
+605 EAAAKAKANID
-616 ADIKAK
+616 ADLKAK
-622 QASNRRA
+622 QARARRN
-629 ALAAKRGIINK
+629 ALSIRRGIKSNTKQVNNKKPVNNKKLNEKFRKLGNMKMNISKPPKKTISTPK
-640 PQTAKRPRNNN
+640 PQTDSGARMTVPKNQVFNFKI
-651 NNNNKSTPKKPKTNN
+651 NNNKNNKLTPKKP
-666 IANNMNVNNGV
+666 NNG
-677 NNMNVNNGVV
+677 
-687 NRQRVIN
+687 VIN

-703 ISLRQNHK
+703 TS
-711 NYYLEKMKQDPSNI
+711 
-725 PRILNNAKRVANTQ
+725 
-739 RVINNARLELNK
+739 
-751 LFFLRQNQKS
+751 LRQNQKS
-761 NYLEKMKQNPSNIP
+761 NYLEKIKQTPTNIP
-775 RILNNAKRL
+775 SILNNAKQVASR
-784 ANTQRVIN
+784 QR
-792 NARLEL
+792 A
-798 NKLFFLRQNQ
+798 
-808 KSNYLEKMKQ
+808 
-818 NPSNIPRILNNAKR
+818 
-832 LASTKI
+832 
-838 VTRSQTSARNLIKGG
+838 TRSRTPARTQTPK
-853 G
+853 